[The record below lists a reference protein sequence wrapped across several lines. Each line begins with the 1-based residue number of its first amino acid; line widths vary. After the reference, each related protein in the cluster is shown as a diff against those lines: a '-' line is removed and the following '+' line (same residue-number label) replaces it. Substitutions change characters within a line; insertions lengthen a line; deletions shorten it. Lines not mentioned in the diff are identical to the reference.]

1 MAETPQKED
10 VIMFSEIMSKTS
22 STLSTLSWPVE
33 LTGEVVTFVLLMIFL
48 GLSNLENRFPKI
60 KRPVSETKQSY
71 RINLGLFVFNNLLLS
86 ACSVTTLFL
95 IAEHYAHMGPLSRMH
110 NQPVKLLLAFLA
122 FDFLLY
128 VWHWISHNVNTFWV
142 FHRVHH
148 NDPLVNVSTAFRLHF
163 VEALITHI
171 LKALLIVLLGI
182 DKTVVLL
189 IEAFSTMFIMFH
201 HTNIGFRS
209 ERLWGLV
216 VIVPSLHR
224 THHSVDRSEHDSNY
238 GAVLSIWDRLF
249 GTLLEAEPKKI
260 GIHGDSP
267 QDLFGLVKFGLG
279 LGKPKTAMPHP
290 ANLDSMIAEA
300 AYYKA
305 EKRNFRPGDEM
316 RDWLEAKTEVLS
328 QLYGKKR
335 IHRHSPS
342 NWWDG
347 FFSHS

>member
-1 MAETPQKED
+1 
-10 VIMFSEIMSKTS
+10 MFSEILTKTT
-22 STLSTLSWPVE
+22 STLSTLSWPIEV
-33 LTGEVVTFVLLMIFL
+33 TGEVVTFILLMIFL

-86 ACSVTTLFL
+86 ACMVSTLFL
-95 IAEHYAHMGPLSRMH
+95 IAERHAHMGPLNSIH
-110 NQPVKLLLAFLA
+110 NQPLKVLLAFLA
-122 FDFLLY
+122 FDLLLY
-128 VWHWISHNVNTFWV
+128 AWHRISHNVNTFWV

-148 NDPLVNVSTAFRLHF
+148 NDPHLNVSTAFRLHF
-163 VEALITHI
+163 VEALITNI

-182 DKTVVLL
+182 DKTAVLL
-189 IEAFSTMFIMFH
+189 IEAFSTVFIMFH
-201 HTNIGFRS
+201 HTNISFRS
-209 ERLWGLV
+209 ERMLGYV
-216 VIVPSLHR
+216 VIVPRLHR
-224 THHSVDRSEHDSNY
+224 THHSAERSEHDSNY

-249 GTLLEAEPKKI
+249 GTLLEVEPKKI

-267 QDLFGLVKFGLG
+267 QDLINLVKFGLG
-279 LGKPKTAMPHP
+279 FEKPKSPAAHP

-316 RDWLEAKTEVLS
+316 RDWLEAKAEILS

-335 IHRHSPS
+335 NRRHTPS

-347 FFSHS
+347 FFSSQS